1 MAGLYPSNIR
11 VPVPATTVFENCSQ
25 ESIDHFINKHMIYL
39 GGGPYK
45 RYNMCQ
51 LLSFF
56 LSVDNE
62 LSQDNIKQL
71 MSGIETNPNF
81 WDDDYKRNIM
91 DLEQLGLLKGYTLP
105 GNLCTSVYSEYMI
118 ATSKALEFAQTFIS
132 SSGLTIMIFESHPN
146 FKKMA
151 PPLAVACQTPLAV
164 SCQIPLII
172 LPRDN
177 DAAYK
182 LPFLLSE
189 SDDKD
194 TKLFGGKCERTVS
207 LPIYRDTIRPT
218 TGERLVSFTFSG
230 LNSCALALS
239 DDDFKALA
247 KAVVVL
253 LSSSMEQTMDGPKMP
268 MGHIIRFSIHD
279 HTKLVFDIQN

>member
-1 MAGLYPSNIR
+1 
-11 VPVPATTVFENCSQ
+11 
-25 ESIDHFINKHMIYL
+25 
-39 GGGPYK
+39 
-45 RYNMCQ
+45 
-51 LLSFF
+51 
-56 LSVDNE
+56 LSVNNE
-62 LSQDNIKQL
+62 LSQNNIEEF
-71 MSGIETNPNF
+71 MSGIKTNPYF
-81 WDDDYKRNIM
+81 WDDYERNIM

-105 GNLCTSVYSEYMI
+105 GNLFTSVYSEYMI

-132 SSGLTIMIFESHPN
+132 SSRLTIMIFESHPN

-151 PPLAVACQTPLAV
+151 PSLPVACQIPPVVSCQTPLAV

-182 LPFLLSE
+182 LPFLLQE
-189 SDDKD
+189 SDDED

-207 LPIYRDTIRPT
+207 LPIYRDTIRST
-218 TGERLVSFTFSG
+218 TSERVVSFTFSG
-230 LNSCALALS
+230 LNSCALGLS

-279 HTKLVFDIQN
+279 NTKLVFDIQN